1 LPVSSWQG
9 FSNPK
14 GLRYRIRNAF
24 LLKGFNCL
32 GKKETKLMKTRIT
45 ILCENLVGE
54 LVGSGEHGF
63 SAFIETDK
71 GNYLFDTGSGNS
83 IVANSLILNKD
94 LKSIKKIFL
103 SHGHYDHTGGL
114 PEVLKLK
121 GNVDVHA
128 HPHVFL
134 DRIAV
139 LKENGKETKRFVGIP
154 YKTAYLESLGA
165 NFVFNKDFVEVEK
178 GIFLTGEVPRN
189 TSFEK
194 PDPRLLSEIDGRVNQ
209 DIFLDDQSLILDT
222 DKGLVVILGCAH
234 SGVINIIQHVINKT
248 GKDKFHAILGGT
260 HLDFLTPEQLEES
273 IKSLKKMEV
282 EKIGVSHC
290 TGMRAAF
297 RFHQEFG
304 DRFFYGCVGSVLEV

>member
-1 LPVSSWQG
+1 
-9 FSNPK
+9 
-14 GLRYRIRNAF
+14 
-24 LLKGFNCL
+24 
-32 GKKETKLMKTRIT
+32 MKTRIT

-63 SAFIETDK
+63 SAYIETDQ
-71 GNYLFDTGSGNS
+71 GNYLFDTGRGHS
-83 IVANSLILNKD
+83 IVGNALALNKD
-94 LKSIKKIFL
+94 LRTIQKIFL

-114 PEVLKLK
+114 PEVLELRGK
-121 GNVDVHA
+121 VDVHA

-139 LKENGKETKRFVGIP
+139 LEENGKEIKRFVGIP
-154 YKTAYLESLGA
+154 YKAAYLESLGA

-260 HLDFLTPEQLEES
+260 HLDFLTHEQLEGS
-273 IKSLKKMEV
+273 IKSLKEMV
-282 EKIGVSHC
+282 IGAIGVSHC
-290 TGMRAAF
+290 TGMKAAF
-297 RFHQEFG
+297 RLHQEFG
-304 DRFFYGCVGSVLEV
+304 DRFLYGCVGSVLEV

>member
-1 LPVSSWQG
+1 
-9 FSNPK
+9 
-14 GLRYRIRNAF
+14 
-24 LLKGFNCL
+24 
-32 GKKETKLMKTRIT
+32 MKTRIT

-139 LKENGKETKRFVGIP
+139 LEENGKEIKRFVGIP
-154 YKTAYLESLGA
+154 YKAAYLESLGA

-234 SGVINIIQHVINKT
+234 SGVINIIQHVISKT
-248 GKDKFHAILGGT
+248 GKEKFYAVLGGT

-273 IKSLKKMEV
+273 IKSLKQMKI

-290 TGMRAAF
+290 TGMKAAF
-297 RFHQEFG
+297 RLHQEFG